1 MTGCLVVDCFVVDR
15 LAVEVDFD
23 RLQPHQ
29 QTNLVLVLA
38 RIVRE
43 FVRLKIGTQQRS
55 NKGNVRVMIKDA

>member
-1 MTGCLVVDCFVVDR
+1 MTGCLVVDYPVVDR